1 MFWMLLPVWIEATA
15 ATPEPPRLAPKVAL
29 RGVAETWDDTSIGTI
44 YRTGA
49 LSGGAAM
56 VLPFS
61 HKVALDVGFTYKRLN
76 TITDLPNAKLEILPI
91 NLLVEYDFGHPDQP
105 WDVFVGLGPSLVVY
119 SERHPSNKKG
129 KLVRGTR
136 MAAEAAVGVRI
147 DTGLIEPRMAP
158 APRGLDGIEVEI
170 FGARRTQ
177 LPAQG
182 FALGAWRG
190 GLGIVFRL

>member
-1 MFWMLLPVWIEATA
+1 MYWILLA
-15 ATPEPPRLAPKVAL
+15 AWTDAAAVTPEPPRLAPKIAL
-29 RGVAETWDDTSIGTI
+29 RGVAETWDDTSIGTV

-49 LSGGAAM
+49 LSGGAALI
-56 VLPFS
+56 LPFTS
-61 HKVALDVGFTYKRLN
+61 HIAVDVGFTYKRLSPL
-76 TITDLPNAKLEILPI
+76 TDIENAKFEVLPI
-91 NLLVEYDFGHPDQP
+91 NLSAEYWFGGEEQN
-105 WDVFVGLGPSLVVY
+105 WDVFVGLGPSLVVF

-129 KLVRGTR
+129 EAIRGTR
-136 MAAEAAVGVRI
+136 MAFEASVGVRI

-158 APRGLDGIEVEI
+158 APRGLDGIEIEV

-177 LPAQG
+177 FPSKG